1 MKISGEQRE
10 QTIKCL
16 LKVLQYQVQQTE
28 EQSKEV
34 LEHAK
39 RNDKEIEEFKRELEE
54 RDRKLKIE
62 EMAEALERTKR
73 IAGSYKPSGE
83 DENEDTD
90 VRLDIAEIITDN

>member
-1 MKISGEQRE
+1 M
-10 QTIKCL
+10 
-16 LKVLQYQVQQTE
+16 
-28 EQSKEV
+28 
-34 LEHAK
+34 
-39 RNDKEIEEFKRELEE
+39 RELEE
-54 RDRKLKIE
+54 RDRKLKLD

>member
-16 LKVLQYQVQQTE
+16 LKVLQYQLQQTE

-39 RNDKEIEEFKRELEE
+39 RND
-54 RDRKLKIE
+54 
-62 EMAEALERTKR
+62 
-73 IAGSYKPSGE
+73 
-83 DENEDTD
+83 
-90 VRLDIAEIITDN
+90 